1 MNIEDLTI
9 KQAKELACLFGTA
22 QSVSN
27 KVECEIVGLYAIIR
41 TYSAGIWFG
50 KVLKKESN
58 EIILGEARRLYYWK
72 TLNKGVS
79 LSEVSI
85 YGLHNDSKVCEAVG
99 KVWLSPIEI
108 IHCTDGA
115 IKNIKEQKNYV
126 A

>member
-22 QSVSN
+22 QNVTN
-27 KVECEIVGLYAIIR
+27 QVQCEMVGVYAIIR
-41 TYSAGIWFG
+41 TYSAGVWFG

-72 TLNKGVS
+72 TLNRGIS

-85 YGLHNDSKVCEAVG
+85 YGLHSDSKVCEAVN
-99 KVWLSPIEI
+99 KVWLSPVEI
-108 IHCTDGA
+108 IPCTEIS